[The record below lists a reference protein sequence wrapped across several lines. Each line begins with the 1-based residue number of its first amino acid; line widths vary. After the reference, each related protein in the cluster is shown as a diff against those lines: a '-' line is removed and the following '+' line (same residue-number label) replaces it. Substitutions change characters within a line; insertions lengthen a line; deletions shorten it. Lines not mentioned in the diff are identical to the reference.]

1 MSNQYNN
8 DSLLSLDD
16 ITALRMRPAS
26 VGIENHEHTL
36 KEILA
41 NSIDE
46 AREGF
51 GSIIR
56 VIKHKDR
63 SITVKDEARGV
74 PMGLNSK
81 GEYAYEIVFA
91 TMYGGGKY
99 HNDGENSQYQYSLG
113 TNGLGCTATN
123 FTADFMNVI
132 SCRENK
138 RFTVGYEKGVL
149 TQPLEVEEA
158 PRVRTGTSI
167 TWRPSKEVFGDDNI
181 RPSFIKEVLKQQ
193 AIVNKGIRFVFK
205 DEITEESVEFY
216 YEEGIADYIKEL
228 SEEKNFSNI
237 ICFDVETMLEAS
249 PKNFKTKGEFYFAF
263 NNHVNHIQYFHNSSN
278 LENGG
283 SPDVILKN
291 GFTYMI
297 DKYLKTNNLY
307 KKNEK
312 KITYEDVKDS
322 LIAITNTFSNIS
334 LYTDQAKKQIRSKE
348 MEVFFTEWLRDK
360 LEIYFIEN
368 PMEASK
374 IGEQIL
380 TNKRARESAEK
391 TRTNIRKK
399 LETKM
404 KGLQKIDG
412 LNDCDKNAPF
422 EDKEIWL
429 GEGVSATSTLT
440 DARNPDTMATFPLGG
455 RFINALKCNVEDV
468 LKNGPA
474 LGIIHALGCGVAI
487 PKEEKKKFKDI
498 QLFDRSRLRYGK
510 VIIATDMDAFG
521 HGIALSLIAFFYK
534 FMPQLLQENRIYLS
548 ISPRYE
554 MRYKDELYFAYS
566 EADKE
571 RVVADLNKKGKKNHT
586 VSIVKGLGE
595 LDKDIFWNFVMNPE
609 NRILKQLSFDDVNLE
624 ELEHYMGVL
633 IGEDITGRK
642 QYVREN
648 IVDANLEEID

>member
-1 MSNQYNN
+1 
-8 DSLLSLDD
+8 
-16 ITALRMRPAS
+16 MRPAS

-41 NSIDE
+41 NAIDE
-46 AREGF
+46 SREGF
-51 GSIIR
+51 GDTIT
-56 VIKHKDR
+56 VIKDTDR
-63 SITVKDEARGV
+63 SITVKDEGRGV

-99 HNDGENSQYQYSLG
+99 HNDGDNAQYQYSLG

-123 FTADFMNVI
+123 FTADFMNVV

-138 RFTVGYEKGVL
+138 RFSVSYKKGVL
-149 TQPLEVEEA
+149 VGQLEVEDA
-158 PRVRTGTSI
+158 PGVKTGSTM
-167 TWRPSKEVFGDDNI
+167 TWRPSKEVFGNDDM

-193 AIVNKGIRFVFK
+193 AIVNKGVRFIFIDK
-205 DEITEESVEFY
+205 NDDTRVEYY
-216 YEEGIADYIKEL
+216 YENGIADYIKEL
-228 SEEKNFSNI
+228 GEDKGFTDVTMFE
-237 ICFDVETMLEAS
+237 VETKLDAQ
-249 PKNFKTKGEFYFAF
+249 PKAFKTKGEFYFAF
-263 NNHVNHIQYFHNSSN
+263 NNHVNHVQYFHNSSN

-283 SPDVILKN
+283 SPDTILKN
-291 GFTYMI
+291 AFTFII

-312 KITYEDVKDS
+312 KISYEDVKDS
-322 LIAITNTFSNIS
+322 LIVITNTFSNIS
-334 LYTDQAKKQIRSKE
+334 LYTDQAKKQIKSRE
-348 MEVFFTEWLRDK
+348 MEVFFTEWLRSK

-368 PMEASK
+368 AMEAGK
-374 IGEQIL
+374 IAEQIL

-399 LETKM
+399 LESKM
-404 KGLQKIDG
+404 KGLQKIEG

-474 LGIIHALGCGVAI
+474 LGIIHALGCGVEI
-487 PKEEKKKFKDI
+487 PREEKKKFKDI
-498 QLFDRSRLRYGK
+498 QLFNRDNLRYGK
-510 VIIATDMDAFG
+510 IIIATDMDAFG

-534 FMPQLLQENRIYLS
+534 FMPRLLHENRIYLS

-571 RVVADLNKKGKKNHT
+571 HVVDKLNNSGKKNHS

-595 LDKDIFWNFVMNPE
+595 LDKDIFWNYVMNPE
-609 NRILKQLSFDDVNLE
+609 NRIVKQLSFDDVNLE

-633 IGEDITGRK
+633 IGEDIAGRK
-642 QYVREN
+642 EYVREN
-648 IVDANLEEID
+648 IVNANLEELD